1 MSSSSGPN
9 NPGGGGDA
17 HQPPP
22 PPRSLASTAAA
33 MAAAAGASYHGN
45 QLVFVVNPLPS
56 TEEQLNERILDSA
69 ERLRSQSTTNAAGS
83 NNNNS
88 QTSAAPNPIPVITIR
103 DDQTLSTSTS
113 SGGLTSDLMTNN
125 DEPSSSPWTTAFS
138 SSQSSPFLHSS
149 QGPSTSTA
157 AESVEQQQ
165 QQMPRP
171 SVLQCVISHGYVAVL
186 LEDHRV
192 CRFQYNIYPERIANA
207 ESSSKSNSLVAGG
220 GSSSAR
226 TVQTA
231 RRRLIRHSARGPR
244 GGPGGSASAT
254 AASVIMGHRG
264 AVIPAQF
271 VPEDLINQAQ
281 VVLQGKSR
289 NVIIRELQRTNLDVN
304 LAVNNLLSRDD
315 EEYDDGDDGG
325 PEQMIQ
331 SDDLMSLLDS
341 GFGPNESVIIDSDF
355 ADEVFSYPLR
365 IRSSSSALFNS
376 GSSSAG
382 GAGGSAGSASGNAPP
397 TIRSARESRLRDEA
411 FSFIER
417 DFMSGGSG
425 TGGGGTGSG
434 SQKSRWYSYPVE
446 KGAGGC
452 FDSLSTRQRP
462 LKTSSS
468 TSAARRRSFGPRA
481 TCPERKFVAIASLTS
496 ELIAITA
503 KGELCQ
509 WRWADAEPFRGQL
522 PDGTPYWHPRAPALG
537 LMAPAE
543 KVTLV
548 AGSCIRATVA
558 TESGKLATWIDES
571 IAPVASKLEHPATSS
586 IFESGSLGGS
596 TSSLQS
602 LHHHHHHHQLHHTQQ
617 QQQQHRITSLHVS
630 SLMSVVQLSSGAIY
644 WWGVPPFA
652 HRKKLVEKVKNERNG
667 GGSNSA
673 SKSAS
678 KSSSKSSST
687 TSKQQQQQ
695 EEIVLGS
702 LVCMRN
708 SPLYQAG
715 SIAFTTV
722 GGLPKVGQLVNSAW
736 KITDSCSFRVLS
748 PAEIAAR
755 APNASIGKAS
765 TTTSAAASTS
775 SIGKT
780 GASSEDLSV
789 NSKTVEMP
797 PPPSP
802 ASSTSS
808 EPGGYSSG
816 AGPLP
821 KRAKRSS
828 NNSGGSGSGGAT
840 AAPENSS
847 SSSSRSSSGEG
858 ANQQQ
863 GAQAIDRV
871 EMWSLKDIVF
881 MEDVRN
887 LPVGRVIKVDGN
899 YVAVKFTGGQG
910 TTSSSSSS
918 SSASTSA
925 MLGEAIPP
933 GSSLAAA
940 AEHSL
945 LFQAAMMGGGDQRG
959 GGNSGGSFSPGGPR
973 SSSSQGGGGGGGGGS
988 SASST
993 DSMKTGAGGG
1003 GSQAAAESFT
1013 FENFMQDCR
1022 LMRKDELTVVKPT
1035 ALPTATSTTTSAAST
1050 SAAGASASTSAPS
1063 VQGTTTSSAASPI
1076 NITGGNGSS
1085 QQNQQQTQQQQQ
1097 QTGAA
1102 NPLGSKA
1109 ANDCLQRAPKRVHLP
1124 ENVQILAMTLSNLGL
1139 HCIAKIG
1146 GYRFSYI
1153 LVNIV
1158 TGRVESDAKIPIE
1171 YSTFFGSAVNSGK
1184 VPVSSSKIALYS
1196 AGETDSTTVVL
1207 CRDGNGTLYPLAK
1220 DCTETLIRD
1229 PIALNLGPVSTIGLG
1244 IFGLP
1249 GSTANS
1255 SSNSSSNSS
1264 KTHAAIVGLAF
1275 EPQLL
1280 MSAILKS
1287 DLDLVRARLEMLEAA
1302 PAVFGPMV
1310 GELCDGNHNILHIA
1324 VSACFPT
1331 SNKTGGGG
1339 GNGSSTSSTSSASTT
1354 SAASSGAGASAA
1366 GAVSSATTAAERLI
1380 SNMFESDEILNLQV
1394 MSLDQAENSSNSSS
1408 SNKDKDTSA
1417 STEQQQST
1425 PMDTSN
1431 SQTQQTQQQNH
1442 HHQHHNSAD
1451 YIAEPPLDPSEQK
1464 PIAHSI
1470 LWTLLDSPA
1479 LQPYLLGLLSARDFN
1494 GLTPFMFAVSGRAY
1508 SAAIQLLL
1516 IMQRV
1521 ARQAAVGAMAGFDQ
1535 GSSLYSVYLT
1545 DLVKRTLETMLYP
1558 RGSLPDHSPLYMLC
1572 SNDTCSFTWT
1582 GEEHIN
1588 QDIFECRTCGLG
1600 HDCKLKRTSPTA
1612 YCDCWEKCKCK
1623 ALIGGCQ
1630 PARFALLKRL
1640 LEATDLSLRPNAR
1653 GEHLLLFLV
1662 QTVGRQIGEQRQYRP
1677 ARVISGPV
1685 GTLGW

>member
-1 MSSSSGPN
+1 
-9 NPGGGGDA
+9 
-17 HQPPP
+17 
-22 PPRSLASTAAA
+22 
-33 MAAAAGASYHGN
+33 
-45 QLVFVVNPLPS
+45 
-56 TEEQLNERILDSA
+56 
-69 ERLRSQSTTNAAGS
+69 
-83 NNNNS
+83 
-88 QTSAAPNPIPVITIR
+88 
-103 DDQTLSTSTS
+103 
-113 SGGLTSDLMTNN
+113 
-125 DEPSSSPWTTAFS
+125 
-138 SSQSSPFLHSS
+138 
-149 QGPSTSTA
+149 
-157 AESVEQQQ
+157 
-165 QQMPRP
+165 
-171 SVLQCVISHGYVAVL
+171 
-186 LEDHRV
+186 
-192 CRFQYNIYPERIANA
+192 
-207 ESSSKSNSLVAGG
+207 
-220 GSSSAR
+220 
-226 TVQTA
+226 
-231 RRRLIRHSARGPR
+231 
-244 GGPGGSASAT
+244 
-254 AASVIMGHRG
+254 MGHRG

-376 GSSSAG
+376 GSSGGSSSAG
-382 GAGGSAGSASGNAPP
+382 AAGSASGNAPP

-425 TGGGGTGSG
+425 GGSGGTGSG

-446 KGAGGC
+446 KGGGGC

-462 LKTSSS
+462 LKTSS
-468 TSAARRRSFGPRA
+468 TSGASSSANDQGGSSVQLAPISFADQGQAQEFWP
-481 TCPERKFVAIASLTS
+481 TGDVPERKFVAIASLTS

-586 IFESGSLGGS
+586 IFEGGGSLGGS

-602 LHHHHHHHQLHHTQQ
+602 LHHHHHHHHHQLHHTQHQ
-617 QQQQHRITSLHVS
+617 QQGQQHRITSLHVS

-678 KSSSKSSST
+678 KSSSKSSSQT
-687 TSKQQQQQ
+687 SSKQQQQQ

-755 APNASIGKAS
+755 AAPSSASIGKAS
-765 TTTSAAASTS
+765 TTSSAASASTS
-775 SIGKT
+775 NTGKT
-780 GASSEDLSV
+780 GASASSSEDLGV
-789 NSKTVEMP
+789 NKTVEMP

-816 AGPLP
+816 SGPLP

-910 TTSSSSSS
+910 TSSSSSS
-918 SSASTSA
+918 T

-933 GSSLAAA
+933 GSSLGTSGSSSTSSTTTTTTSAAA
-940 AEHSL
+940 RVSHLLTGFQQQQQQEHSL

-959 GGNSGGSFSPGGPR
+959 GNGSGSFSPGGPR

-1003 GSQAAAESFT
+1003 SQAAESFT

-1063 VQGTTTSSAASPI
+1063 VQVKKAH
-1076 NITGGNGSS
+1076 S
-1085 QQNQQQTQQQQQ
+1085 QN
-1097 QTGAA
+1097 
-1102 NPLGSKA
+1102 
-1109 ANDCLQRAPKRVHLP
+1109 
-1124 ENVQILAMTLSNLGL
+1124 
-1139 HCIAKIG
+1139 
-1146 GYRFSYI
+1146 
-1153 LVNIV
+1153 
-1158 TGRVESDAKIPIE
+1158 
-1171 YSTFFGSAVNSGK
+1171 
-1184 VPVSSSKIALYS
+1184 
-1196 AGETDSTTVVL
+1196 
-1207 CRDGNGTLYPLAK
+1207 
-1220 DCTETLIRD
+1220 TLI
-1229 PIALNLGPVSTIGLG
+1229 
-1244 IFGLP
+1244 F
-1249 GSTANS
+1249 
-1255 SSNSSSNSS
+1255 
-1264 KTHAAIVGLAF
+1264 
-1275 EPQLL
+1275 
-1280 MSAILKS
+1280 
-1287 DLDLVRARLEMLEAA
+1287 
-1302 PAVFGPMV
+1302 
-1310 GELCDGNHNILHIA
+1310 
-1324 VSACFPT
+1324 
-1331 SNKTGGGG
+1331 
-1339 GNGSSTSSTSSASTT
+1339 
-1354 SAASSGAGASAA
+1354 
-1366 GAVSSATTAAERLI
+1366 
-1380 SNMFESDEILNLQV
+1380 
-1394 MSLDQAENSSNSSS
+1394 
-1408 SNKDKDTSA
+1408 
-1417 STEQQQST
+1417 
-1425 PMDTSN
+1425 
-1431 SQTQQTQQQNH
+1431 
-1442 HHQHHNSAD
+1442 
-1451 YIAEPPLDPSEQK
+1451 
-1464 PIAHSI
+1464 
-1470 LWTLLDSPA
+1470 
-1479 LQPYLLGLLSARDFN
+1479 
-1494 GLTPFMFAVSGRAY
+1494 
-1508 SAAIQLLL
+1508 
-1516 IMQRV
+1516 
-1521 ARQAAVGAMAGFDQ
+1521 
-1535 GSSLYSVYLT
+1535 
-1545 DLVKRTLETMLYP
+1545 
-1558 RGSLPDHSPLYMLC
+1558 
-1572 SNDTCSFTWT
+1572 
-1582 GEEHIN
+1582 
-1588 QDIFECRTCGLG
+1588 
-1600 HDCKLKRTSPTA
+1600 
-1612 YCDCWEKCKCK
+1612 
-1623 ALIGGCQ
+1623 
-1630 PARFALLKRL
+1630 
-1640 LEATDLSLRPNAR
+1640 
-1653 GEHLLLFLV
+1653 
-1662 QTVGRQIGEQRQYRP
+1662 
-1677 ARVISGPV
+1677 
-1685 GTLGW
+1685 